1 MKLLKDNQFEELTA
15 RANAFLAIVSAM
27 VESGEDIKAEE
38 ITSDVVIQA
47 LQQAAENG
55 VAGSDDLQQDLDTA
69 NARITELEGEITTAN
84 SRIAELE
91 KELDETPGSAPA
103 TITSKGEPNA
113 EKQDILD
120 FAKKNAGDPFA
131 VLAEAEK
138 QGYL

>member
-1 MKLLKDNQFEELTA
+1 MKFLNDSTYTEMKDKADKFDLIV
-15 RANAFLAIVSAM
+15 NAV
-27 VESGEDIKAEE
+27 VENGEDIKPEDVTAEA
-38 ITSDVVIQA
+38 IIQA
-47 LQQAAENG
+47 LQNETPEADD
-55 VAGSDDLQQDLDTA
+55 SDLQTQIDTLTETNSDLQTQ
-69 NARITELEGEITTAN
+69 LETAN

-91 KELDETPGSAPA
+91 KELDETPGAAPA

-120 FAKKNAGDPFA
+120 FAKKHADNPFA

>member
-1 MKLLKDNQFEELTA
+1 MKFLNDSTYTEMKDKADKFDLIV
-15 RANAFLAIVSAM
+15 NAV
-27 VESGEDIKAEE
+27 VENGEDIKPED
-38 ITSDVVIQA
+38 ITADTIIQA
-47 LQQAAENG
+47 LQNETPEADD
-55 VAGSDDLQQDLDTA
+55 SDLQTQIDTLTETNSDLQTQ
-69 NARITELEGEITTAN
+69 LETAN

-91 KELDETPGSAPA
+91 KELDETPGAAPA

-120 FAKKNAGDPFA
+120 FAKKHADNPFA